1 MFCYTN
7 IEFIFLFCCYMI
19 FGFFFS
25 FGFVYVFVIPRTAVI
40 AFWYM
45 TSCVHREE
53 LFCLSYLVVN
63 LPGNRMWISFIVM
76 CHGEESKAVM
86 LCLPAYIL
94 IVSVVT
100 YPHQYLLPSK
110 FLIFAN
116 IFVGN
121 GILLWFSICFSQK
134 LRKLSI
140 FSYISRSL
148 VLPFL

>member
-1 MFCYTN
+1 
-7 IEFIFLFCCYMI
+7 MI

-25 FGFVYVFVIPRTAVI
+25 FGFVFVIPRTAVI

-45 TSCVHREE
+45 TSCIHREE
-53 LFCLSYLVVN
+53 LVYLSYLVVN
-63 LPGNRMWISFIVM
+63 FPGNRMWMFHPNVSWRRV
-76 CHGEESKAVM
+76 SKAVM

-116 IFVGN
+116 IFIGN
-121 GILLWFSICFSQK
+121 SILLWFSICFSQK